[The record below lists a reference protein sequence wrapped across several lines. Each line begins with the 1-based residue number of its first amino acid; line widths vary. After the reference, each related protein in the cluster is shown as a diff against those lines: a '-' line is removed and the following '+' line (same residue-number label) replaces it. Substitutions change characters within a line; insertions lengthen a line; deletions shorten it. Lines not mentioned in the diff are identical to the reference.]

1 MKRGDPFDAL
11 AIAIRARF
19 RDLSGWPCRYVDCQK
34 SDDGNAKAPQMQ
46 RTMFVCQVCNQ
57 TRSYTLS
64 MEMAAAYAEIC
75 GPAATI

>member
-19 RDLSGWPCRYVDCQK
+19 RDLSGWPCRYVDSQK

-46 RTMFVCQVCNQ
+46 RTTFVCQVCNQ

-75 GPAATI
+75 SPAATI